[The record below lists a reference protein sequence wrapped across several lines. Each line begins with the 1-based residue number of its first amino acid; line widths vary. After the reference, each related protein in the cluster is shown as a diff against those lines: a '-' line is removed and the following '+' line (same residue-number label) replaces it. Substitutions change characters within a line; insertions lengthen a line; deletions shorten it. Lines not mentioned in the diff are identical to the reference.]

1 MDLVELKS
9 HWNQVLDELEQ
20 SNRIAWLAYFDGRLA
35 KLEDGS
41 LTLDFSDPAKLA
53 GGHDFTHVRKSE
65 HRRALELAIK
75 KITGL
80 NLQVIDG

>member
-35 KLEDGS
+35 KFEDGF
-41 LTLDFSDPAKLA
+41 LTLDFSDAAKLA

-65 HRRALELAIK
+65 HRKALELAIEK
-75 KITGL
+75 VTGM
-80 NLQVIDG
+80 NIQVKDG